1 MYWVNYY
8 ICIGYICCPTHIYV
22 PQYIYPI
29 HIPNTYMGVYV
40 LGNTHICIG
49 YICWTTRHILLSN
62 IYVCNPIHIPNT
74 YTQYIYP
81 IHIPNTYGRVRMKY
95 ICWTTGY
102 MLDFGVFRLIFTT
115 FHDRFYF
122 SHNTKKNLSPF
133 CLLYLLDSS
142 RSNFKNGLYIYL

>member
-1 MYWVNYY
+1 MYWVRGHIYWGTHMYWVNYY

-22 PQYIYPI
+22 P
-29 HIPNTYMGVYV
+29 
-40 LGNTHICIG
+40 
-49 YICWTTRHILLSN
+49 
-62 IYVCNPIHIPNT
+62 
-74 YTQYIYP
+74 QYIYP

-102 MLDFGVFRLIFTT
+102 MLDFGVFRLIFAT

-142 RSNFKNGLYIYL
+142 RSNFKNGLYIYLWSKYSITFRIIYMYNTTVTL